1 MRKSSINKI
10 LFASLILLAACKQPK
25 TDHAVHKHDSSLDT
39 SLAGLVKPVNE
50 QVVSG
55 IHSIKAEQ
63 GTNLYAVSVPGLVTY
78 DTRKQ
83 IAVAARVAGRI
94 ERLYVHYNNQPV
106 QKGQLLMELY
116 SPDLVA
122 GQRELLLLKRT
133 ATESALL
140 DAAKRKLQL
149 LGMSAAAINKVL
161 TTGEPMYRIGVYSP
175 ATGYIL
181 DVQGTAVPSAITLSS
196 SSNASASGG
205 MAGMGG
211 EAASGLTETA
221 TSAQPAATSLLVRE
235 GQYLASG
242 QSVFT
247 IYQNTELVAEFAFAP
262 GISTLPA
269 VGRKLLFYPV
279 GDSVNARTGSI
290 RLIQP
295 VFKAGQ
301 NFTLTR
307 MNIPANEY
315 RVGQLLR
322 AELAVVGKEGWWLP
336 KEAVLDMGNRSIVF
350 RKEQNVYKPVKVRT
364 GIRANG
370 HVQVLDSIAD
380 WELASSAYYLVD
392 SESFIPDT
400 KSKNK

>member
-1 MRKSSINKI
+1 MKKSFINKI
-10 LFASLILLAACKQPK
+10 LFGSLIFWAACKQPEK
-25 TDHAVHKHDSSLDT
+25 EHATHNTYDSSLDT

-50 QVVSG
+50 QILSDMP
-55 IHSIKAEQ
+55 SIKAEQ
-63 GTNLYAVSVPGLVTY
+63 GTQLYTVSVPGLITY

-83 IAVAARVAGRI
+83 LSVAARVAGRI

-106 QKGQLLMELY
+106 QKGQLLLELY

-122 GQRELLLLKRT
+122 GQRELLLLQRT
-133 ATESALL
+133 GTEPALL
-140 DAAKRKLQL
+140 EAAKRKLQL
-149 LGMSAAAINKVL
+149 LGMSAAAIQKVL
-161 TTGEPMYRIGVYSP
+161 AKGEPMYRIPVYSP

-181 DVQGTAVPSAITLSS
+181 DVQSSAVPSALTLSS
-196 SSNASASGG
+196 SNAGGAAG

-211 EAASGLTETA
+211 ETAGGSTETTATTAQA
-221 TSAQPAATSLLVRE
+221 TSSLLVRE
-235 GQYLASG
+235 GQYLAIG

-247 IYQNTELVAEFAFAP
+247 IYQNTELIAEFAFAP
-262 GISTLPA
+262 AISKLPV
-269 VGRKLLFYPV
+269 VGKKLLYYPV
-279 GDSVNARTGSI
+279 GDSTNARTGTI

-295 VFKAGQ
+295 VFKVGQ

-307 MNIPANEY
+307 MNIPVNDY

-322 AELAVVGKEGWWLP
+322 AELAVAGTEGWWLP
-336 KEAVLDMGNRSIVF
+336 REAVLDLGNRSVVF
-350 RKEQNVYKPVKVRT
+350 RKEQNVYKPVTVRT

-380 WELASSAYYLVD
+380 WELAANAYYLVD

-400 KSKNK
+400 KSNN

>member
-10 LFASLILLAACKQPK
+10 VFASLILLAACKQPK

-50 QVVSG
+50 KVVSG

-133 ATESALL
+133 ATESSLL

-181 DVQGTAVPSAITLSS
+181 DVQGTAAPSAITLSS
-196 SSNASASGG
+196 SSNAGASGG

-211 EAASGLTETA
+211 EAAAGLTV
-221 TSAQPAATSLLVRE
+221 TSAQPETTSLLVRE

-262 GISTLPA
+262 GISTVPA

-279 GDSVNARTGSI
+279 GDSANARTGSI

-295 VFKAGQ
+295 VFKAGP

-322 AELAVVGKEGWWLP
+322 AEMAVVGKEGWWLP

-350 RKEQNVYKPVKVRT
+350 RKEQNLYKPVTVRT

-380 WELASSAYYLVD
+380 WELASNAYYLVD

-400 KSKNK
+400 KSNKK

>member
-1 MRKSSINKI
+1 MKKSFINNV
-10 LFASLILLAACKQPK
+10 LLTGLIFLVACKEPKQDHSGHQP
-25 TDHAVHKHDSSLDT
+25 TVSLDT
-39 SLAGLVKPVNE
+39 GLVALAKPVNE
-50 QVVSG
+50 QILSDMP
-55 IHSIKAEQ
+55 SIKAEQ
-63 GTNLYAVSVPGLVTY
+63 GTQLYTVSVPGLITY

-83 IAVAARVAGRI
+83 LSVAARVAGRI

-106 QKGQLLMELY
+106 QKGQLLWELY

-122 GQRELLLLKRT
+122 GQRELLLLQRT
-133 ATESALL
+133 GTEPGLL
-140 DAAKRKLQL
+140 EAAKRKLQL
-149 LGMSAAAINKVL
+149 LGMSAAAIQKVL
-161 TTGEPMYRIGVYSP
+161 AKGEPMYRIPVYSP

-181 DVQGTAVPSAITLSS
+181 DVQNSAVPSALTLSS
-196 SSNASASGG
+196 SNAGGAAG

-211 EAASGLTETA
+211 ETAGGSTETTA
-221 TSAQPAATSLLVRE
+221 TTAPASSFLLVRE

-247 IYQNTELVAEFAFAP
+247 IYQNTELIAEFAFAP
-262 GISTLPA
+262 AISKLPV
-269 VGRKLLFYPV
+269 VGKKLLYYPV
-279 GDSVNARTGSI
+279 GDSTNARTGTI

-307 MNIPANEY
+307 MNIPVNEY

-322 AELAVVGKEGWWLP
+322 AELAVAGTEGWWLP
-336 KEAVLDMGNRSIVF
+336 REAVLDLGNRSVVF
-350 RKEQNVYKPVKVRT
+350 RKEQGLYKPVTVQT

-370 HVQVLDSIAD
+370 YVQVLENISD
-380 WELASSAYYLVD
+380 WQLASNAYYLVD

-400 KSKNK
+400 KLNN